1 MLTFL
6 HGADFHLDSPFRAL
20 PPEQAAQRRQEQR
33 DLWEKLAELVVQ
45 EKVELVLLPGDLLDR
60 NRVYPE
66 TVEALREILGQMPA
80 KIFIAPGN
88 HDPYTLRST
97 YARLTWPENVH
108 IFSTADPQRVEV
120 PELDCA
126 VYGGAFLTPY
136 RLNSPLEGLELS
148 GEGLQIGC
156 FHGELDSNGRYGPL
170 TREEIGASKLDYLA
184 LGHIHAAS
192 GLKRAG
198 QTYYAYPGCALGRG
212 FDETGEKG
220 VYLGRMDKGRVE
232 LTFTPLKSRQYRV
245 LSVDIT
251 GRTPA
256 AAMKEAVQ
264 GLPEEDIVRI
274 VLTGL
279 GDRVDPPRLDELAK
293 WAREKFFWAVL
304 ADETNLEPRV
314 WNRRKEDTLTGLFL
328 RNMSLRIENAP
339 EEEKAVLEKAVRFG
353 LAALE
358 GREEPR

>member
-6 HGADFHLDSPFRAL
+6 HGADFHLDSPFRVL
-20 PPEQAAQRRQEQR
+20 PPEKAALRRQEQR
-33 DLWEKLAELVVQ
+33 DLWEQLAQLVDR

-66 TVEALREILGQMPA
+66 TVETIREILGQLSA
-80 KIFIAPGN
+80 KVFIAPGN

-108 IFSTADPQRVEV
+108 IFSTADPAHVAV
-120 PELDCA
+120 PELDCH

-136 RLNSPLEGLELS
+136 RLNSPLAGLEVQ

-156 FHGELDSNGRYGPL
+156 FHGEVDSDGRYGPM
-170 TREEIGASKLDYLA
+170 TREEIAASRLDYLA

-192 GLKRAG
+192 GLKRSG
-198 QTYYAYPGCALGRG
+198 QTFYAYPGCALGRG

-220 VYLGRMDKGRVE
+220 VYLGKMDKGRVE
-232 LTFTPLKSRQYRV
+232 LTFTPLKARQYRV
-245 LSVDIT
+245 APVDIT
-251 GRTPA
+251 GRAPA
-256 AAMKEAVQ
+256 SAVKEAVKE
-264 GLPEEDIVRI
+264 LPKGDILRI

-279 GDRVDPPRLDELAK
+279 GDRNDPPQLEALTK
-293 WAREKFFWAVL
+293 WAREKFFWAVVS
-304 ADETNLEPRV
+304 DETGLEARV

-328 RNMSLRIENAP
+328 RNMSLRLENAS
-339 EEEKAVLEKAVRFG
+339 EEEKPLLEQAVRFG